1 MTTEAEL
8 ESAMRQVV
16 DLSPTSAFPGRCPA
30 LRGI

>member
-1 MTTEAEL
+1 MATEAER

-16 DLSPTSAFPGRCPA
+16 GPSTTSAFPGRCPA